1 MMAIDVKSLP
11 GFRDFYPAD
20 CQIRNYLMQQW
31 RQVAKNYGFVE
42 YQTPYLESTNLYL
55 EKTGGELTTQLF
67 NFQDKGNREVTLRP
81 EVTASLARMVIAQER
96 NYPKPI
102 KWFEIGPC
110 FRYEKPQKGRGREF
124 YQFNLDIFGI
134 SGVSADIEIISLAI
148 DMMLQFGFKQGDF
161 ILRLSD
167 RTAWQAFAQQQNL
180 SDEQLDELL
189 PIIDKYE
196 KLSSEKLQL
205 ELKKL
210 GLQLSTVNDFIA
222 LGAQASPNLIELNS
236 KLEQRGLSNYIDI
249 DLKIVRGLAY
259 YNSTVFEVFD
269 CKHGLRAIAGGGRY
283 DNLLS
288 GLSNGKVDLPAVGF
302 GMGDQTPAL
311 LIDATPHAKT
321 KMQQAIL
328 DSEQIDYYIVIADE
342 DNRVAA
348 ENLGRQLRQQNRKV
362 QYNLEPMNVG
372 KQFKKAEQLQAK
384 QAIVIG
390 SEYPQVQL
398 KTLANREE
406 SILSLDDAV
415 IASL

>member
-1 MMAIDVKSLP
+1 MAIDLKSLP

-20 CQIRNYLMQQW
+20 CQVRNYLMQQW

-42 YQTPYLESTNLYL
+42 YQTPYLEYTNLYL

-67 NFQDKGNREVTLRP
+67 NFQDKGEREVTLRP

-124 YQFNLDIFGI
+124 YQFNLDIFGVA
-134 SGVSADIEIISLAI
+134 GVSADVEIISLAI

-167 RTAWQAFAQQQNL
+167 RAAWQLFAQQQNL
-180 SDEQLDELL
+180 SDEQLAELL
-189 PIIDKYE
+189 PIIDRYE
-196 KLSSEKLQL
+196 KLNADKLQTQL
-205 ELKKL
+205 DKL
-210 GLQLSTVNDFIA
+210 GLQLDTVNEFIA
-222 LGAQASPNLIELNS
+222 LGAQASPNLIELS
-236 KLEQRGLSNYIDI
+236 SRLEQRGLADYIDI

-259 YNSTVFEVFD
+259 YNSTVFEIFD

-288 GLSNGKVDLPAVGF
+288 GLSDGKVDLPAVGF

-311 LIDATPHAKT
+311 LIDATPHAKA
-321 KMQQAIL
+321 KMEQAIL
-328 DSEQIDYYIVIADE
+328 ESEQIDYYIVIADE
-342 DNRVAA
+342 DQRVAA
-348 ENLGRQLRQQNRKV
+348 EILGRQLRNQGRKV
-362 QYNLEPMNVG
+362 LYNLEPMNVG
-372 KQFKKAEQLQAK
+372 KQFKKAEQSQSKKAL
-384 QAIVIG
+384 VIG
-390 SEYPQVQL
+390 AEYPQVQL
-398 KTLANREE
+398 KTLATREE
-406 SILSLDDAV
+406 QVLILDETV